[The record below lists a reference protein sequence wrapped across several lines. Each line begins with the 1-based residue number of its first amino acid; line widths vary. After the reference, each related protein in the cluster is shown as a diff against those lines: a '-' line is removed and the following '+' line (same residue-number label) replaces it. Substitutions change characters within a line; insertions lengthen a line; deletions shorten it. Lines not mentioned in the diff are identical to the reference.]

1 MSSLGGVLETAPL
14 LTALFVVAGLSLAG
28 VPPFSGFVAKL
39 MLVKGGL
46 EAGSYGIVAMSV
58 LVSFLTL
65 FSMMK
70 VYRYVFWGTPHG
82 RRQVESGERARV
94 ASVALLVGLGVAL
107 ALGAAWTIPYAELA
121 AQQLLAPEAYVAAV
135 LGGRL

>member
-1 MSSLGGVLETAPL
+1 M
-14 LTALFVVAGLSLAG
+14 
-28 VPPFSGFVAKL
+28 SGFVAKL

-46 EAGSYGIVAMSV
+46 EAGSYGVVSVSV

-70 VYRYVFWGTPHG
+70 VYRYVFWGVPRGLDAHDG
-82 RRQVESGERARV
+82 GEGARV
-94 ASVALLVGLGVAL
+94 ASVFLLVGLGVIL
-107 ALGAAWTIPYAELA
+107 GLGAGWAMPYAELA
-121 AQQLLAPEAYVAAV
+121 AHQLLDTEAYVAAV